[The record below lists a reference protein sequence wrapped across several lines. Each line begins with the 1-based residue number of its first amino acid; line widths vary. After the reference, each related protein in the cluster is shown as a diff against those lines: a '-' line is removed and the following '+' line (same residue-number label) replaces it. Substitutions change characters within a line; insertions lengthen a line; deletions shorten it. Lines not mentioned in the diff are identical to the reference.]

1 MKFPEREDSF
11 LAKTVTSSVRAV
23 VKKIT
28 LVNLL
33 NDDFDDVS
41 DEIIAGT
48 VVKKAEDMER
58 MGQAPKWK

>member
-1 MKFPEREDSF
+1 
-11 LAKTVTSSVRAV
+11 VRAV

-33 NDDFDDVS
+33 NDDFDDVN

-58 MGQAPKWK
+58 MGEAPKWK